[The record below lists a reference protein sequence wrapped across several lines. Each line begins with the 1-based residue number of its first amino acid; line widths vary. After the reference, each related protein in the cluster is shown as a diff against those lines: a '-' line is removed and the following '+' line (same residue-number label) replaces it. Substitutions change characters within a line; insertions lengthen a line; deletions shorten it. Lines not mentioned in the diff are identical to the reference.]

1 MGYDPKNPLDAEP
14 SDRLAANADA
24 DTLSVREMAA
34 LLGDPDMT
42 AQVLVRLAAL
52 HVASELDPLDPRQQR
67 FYDWLARDAR
77 ASESAEERQTAEQ
90 AAPAFA
96 ARVLRRHEAGRAG
109 ARPGIRRVNGA
120 PETTRRSPHVSER
133 AAPIYDL
140 SVAAGVGRELWDEPA
155 TEWVQL
161 PDDVNGSDFL
171 ALRVSGD
178 SMSPLLHTGDTIL
191 VQRGSE
197 VTPGRII
204 VARHPSDGYLVKR
217 VSRVGATE
225 IELASLNAEYA
236 PLSIP
241 FDTSLVLGTVILRW
255 CPHGKRPE
263 DISAAA
269 S

>member
-1 MGYDPKNPLDAEP
+1 MGYDPKNPLNAEP
-14 SDRLAANADA
+14 SVPNTGDDTRSVREISALLEDPGMTAEVLTRLAA
-24 DTLSVREMAA
+24 R
-34 LLGDPDMT
+34 
-42 AQVLVRLAAL
+42 
-52 HVASELDPLDPRQQR
+52 HVALELDPLDPRQQR
-67 FYDWLARDAR
+67 FYVWIARDAR
-77 ASESAEERQTAEQ
+77 ASESAEEREAAAQ

-96 ARVLRRHEAGRAG
+96 ALVLRRHDAARAG
-109 ARPGIRRVNGA
+109 ARPDIRRVNAA
-120 PETTRRSPHVSER
+120 PETTRRSPRVSER

-197 VTPGRII
+197 VSPGRII
-204 VARHPSDGYLVKR
+204 VARHPSDGYRVKR
-217 VSRVGATE
+217 VSRVGASE
-225 IELASLNAEYA
+225 IELASLNTEYA

-255 CPHGKRPE
+255 CPHGTRSE
-263 DISAAA
+263 DVRSAA

>member
-1 MGYDPKNPLDAEP
+1 MGYNPKTPQ
-14 SDRLAANADA
+14 
-24 DTLSVREMAA
+24 DTLSSDKQATGADEESLDLRGIAA
-34 LLGDPDMT
+34 LLGESGMT
-42 AQVLVRLAAL
+42 AQVLTRLAAL
-52 HVASELDPLDPRQQR
+52 RVASGIDPLDRRQQR

-77 ASESAEERQTAEQ
+77 ASESAEEHRAAEQ
-90 AAPAFA
+90 AAPAFV
-96 ARVLRRHEAGRAG
+96 ARVLRRNG
-109 ARPGIRRVNGA
+109 AAHAITRPDIRRMKGA
-120 PETTRRSPHVSER
+120 PETTRRSPRVSER

-161 PDDVNGSDFL
+161 PEDVNGSDFL

-197 VTPGRII
+197 VSQGRII

-225 IELASLNAEYA
+225 IELASLNTEYA

-255 CPHGKRPE
+255 CPHGTHADDVR
-263 DISAAA
+263 
-269 S
+269 